1 MAAAIESL
9 KRQRVDTLLLRS
21 SERAA
26 AAMALYRRF
35 GFQRLPVREVRDP
48 LSGPWWLSLREDAA
62 GTLMQ
67 KPGEQ
72 QA

>member
-9 KRQRVDTLLLRS
+9 RRQRVDTLLLRS

-48 LSGPWWLSLREDAA
+48 LSGPWILPLSAA
-62 GTLMQ
+62 AADTSN
-67 KPGEQ
+67 KR
-72 QA
+72 